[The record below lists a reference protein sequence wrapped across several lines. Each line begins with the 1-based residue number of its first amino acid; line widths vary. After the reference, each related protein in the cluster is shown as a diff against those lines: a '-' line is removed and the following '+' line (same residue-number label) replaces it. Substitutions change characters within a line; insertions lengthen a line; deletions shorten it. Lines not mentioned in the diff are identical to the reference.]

1 MEKEI
6 YRVQLQAPSISSAL
20 FQTFLWVKKEYKYP
34 QQSLIWLPSTTARL
48 IMQKGVKIVKTPL
61 RKLEIV
67 FESH

>member
-34 QQSLIWLPSTTARL
+34 
-48 IMQKGVKIVKTPL
+48 
-61 RKLEIV
+61 
-67 FESH
+67 